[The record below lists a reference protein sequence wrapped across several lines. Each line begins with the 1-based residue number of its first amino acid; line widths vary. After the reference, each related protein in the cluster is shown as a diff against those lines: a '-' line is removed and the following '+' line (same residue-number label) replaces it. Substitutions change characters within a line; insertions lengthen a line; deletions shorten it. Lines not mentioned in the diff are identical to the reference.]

1 MSTLDHYNYVSR
13 QVTQELDCRNVTTY
27 SLQGVFHSLDFLYF
41 FNWHLNT
48 CGANYCKKLIWTLVN
63 MHIHSHLVTSPEKN
77 HILHPR
83 FLPQKQSWLLA
94 SCRNLRK
101 TKETAFLWFTQGT
114 VAPWSLHK
122 VTVSRLKGMQEPT
135 PVGGK
140 GLVTEELGCGIHALP
155 RHVTS
160 QVVSSY
166 PSFCNTSETQN
177 ALAPILTRSA
187 RISTTELLSVIT
199 PEFN

>member
-27 SLQGVFHSLDFLYF
+27 SLQGVFRSLDFLYF

-48 CGANYCKKLIWTLVN
+48 CDANYSKKLIWTLVN

-101 TKETAFLWFTQGT
+101 TKETAFPWFTQGQLHHDPFT
-114 VAPWSLHK
+114 RWRSPVWRECRSLHLWEGRDLLLK
-122 VTVSRLKGMQEPT
+122 SWAAGYTLCRGTWLLRLSAAT
-135 PVGGK
+135 
-140 GLVTEELGCGIHALP
+140 LV
-155 RHVTS
+155 
-160 QVVSSY
+160 
-166 PSFCNTSETQN
+166 
-177 ALAPILTRSA
+177 
-187 RISTTELLSVIT
+187 SVIHQKLKM
-199 PEFN
+199 PWHQY